1 MSKWKKLLFATDLH
15 GDRQHAPT
23 VKRLLKFADEFK
35 PDHIVFGGDAF
46 DFRALRRGASAEERA
61 ESMRSDVDAA
71 LKFMESF
78 FNRKA
83 TTKHYLRGNH
93 CERCW
98 DAAGST
104 DGIISDYAL
113 RGTQDIEAKLSRLG
127 TEMLPYH
134 KRLGVLKIG
143 HLKMLHGYYCGVY
156 AARQHAMTYGSC
168 LFGHVHII
176 DEHPVPGL
184 ERRVARAVGCLCELD
199 MDYNNRNPGTLRQA
213 HGWAYGAINERTG
226 EYFIHQAEEINGTW
240 SVDVL

>member
-15 GDRQHAPT
+15 GDRQHTPT

-35 PDHIVFGGDAF
+35 PDILVFGGDAF
-46 DFRALRRGASAEERA
+46 DFRGLRKGASAEDRA
-61 ESMRSDVDAA
+61 ESMRSDVESGLAFIDAY
-71 LKFMESF
+71 

-83 TTKHYLRGNH
+83 DQRHFLIANH
-93 CERCW
+93 DVRLYEAR
-98 DAAGST
+98 DSK
-104 DGIISDYAL
+104 DGLIADYAA
-113 RGTQDIEAKLSRLG
+113 RGVQDIEARLARHKVKS
-127 TEMLPYH
+127 LPYH
-134 KRLGVLKIG
+134 KRDGILRIG
-143 HLKMLHGYYCGVY
+143 HLKMLHGFYCGVY

-213 HGWAYGAINERTG
+213 HGWAYGVINDRTG
-226 EYFIHQAEEINGTW
+226 EYFINQAEEINGQW
-240 SVDVL
+240 NVDYL